1 MLSLIKKNVYQD
13 FKSLSGI
20 LFGCS
25 EIYVIYKALKY
36 AIINKVKFWRLIGK
50 AVKPETGETI
60 QELSITAVTDI
71 NCFCIE
77 FNASVAKNTAIF
89 VAFCTT
95 KSVKSI

>member
-1 MLSLIKKNVYQD
+1 MFIK
-13 FKSLSGI
+13 I
-20 LFGCS
+20 LNHLVVFCLDAQKYTLY
-25 EIYVIYKALKY
+25 IKY

-60 QELSITAVTDI
+60 QELSNTAVTDI

>member
-1 MLSLIKKNVYQD
+1 MNVYQD
-13 FKSLSGI
+13 FKSLSCI
-20 LFGCS
+20 LFGCL
-25 EIYVIYKALKY
+25 EINVIYKASKY
-36 AIINKVKFWRLIGK
+36 AILQGKVLEINRKSSKTRDSGK
-50 AVKPETGETI
+50 TI
-60 QELSITAVTDI
+60 QELSNTAVTDI